1 LRENILRFWLMLF
14 IMMTLFSGCGESEI
28 MVVKEPT
35 DTTKLIRAAADD
47 ETDWTWFVGTD
58 ASFVKVD
65 SKDTLTI
72 ESRFYEGIPKE
83 VEHFQYFIDSD
94 NNADTGFS
102 YGRDSWRI
110 SGADFLV
117 EDGDLYK
124 SDSRQKW
131 QWHYVGKF
139 SRYEKRKLKDGVV
152 KITFSSNNS
161 KVIGMLNKSK
171 MPTHLNI
178 TIEPFDKNW
187 GSTYST
193 ISTDHVKLK
202 VDSKSPLK
210 DTMVLDP
217 KREDATI
224 DIHDNSPAGAYITYE
239 EDAFVKEGEKVVE
252 LHGAG
257 MQNSFHFIGYETEI
271 KYNWWSLPSHQN
283 RLNISWDGKFDDDF
297 IVFIVLKFKT
307 AEGKILR
314 NDLVYGP
321 SEHGYVGYTDSFL
334 YIPLGKSAEDG
345 KWHHFE
351 RNVLDD
357 LHRFYPEA
365 TIDYDDNYSGLVNGF
380 AIRGAGRV
388 TNIKLSAN

>member
-1 LRENILRFWLMLF
+1 M
-14 IMMTLFSGCGESEI
+14 G
-28 MVVKEPT
+28 VVKEPT
-35 DTTKLIRAAADD
+35 DTTKLIRAVADD
-47 ETDWTWFVGTD
+47 ETDWTWFVGTE
-58 ASFVKVD
+58 ASFMKVAG
-65 SKDTLTI
+65 KDTLTI
-72 ESRFYEGIPKE
+72 ESMFYQGIPKE
-83 VEHFQYFIDSD
+83 VKRFQFFIDSD
-94 NNADTGFS
+94 NDAKSGFS

-124 SDSRQKW
+124 SNSTTEW
-131 QWHYVGKF
+131 SWTYVG
-139 SRYEKRKLKDGVV
+139 
-152 KITFSSNNS
+152 TFSSYKRS
-161 KVIGMLNKSK
+161 KVEDNIVKIKFSSTDSVITSMVDKAH

-178 TIEPFDKNW
+178 TIEPFDEDW

-202 VDSKSPLK
+202 VKALSPLK
-210 DTMVLDP
+210 DTMVLSPD
-217 KREDATI
+217 REDATI
-224 DIHDNSPAGAYITYE
+224 DIHDNTPAGAHITYE
-239 EDAFVKEGEKVVE
+239 DDAFVGVGKKVVQ

-271 KYNWWSLPSHQN
+271 KYNWWSLPSHQY
-283 RLNISWDGKFDDDF
+283 RHNISWDGKFDDDF

-307 AEGKILR
+307 ADGKILR

-334 YIPLGKSAEDG
+334 YIPLGQSAEDG

-357 LHRFYPEA
+357 LHKFYPGA
-365 TIDYDDNYSGLVNGF
+365 TIDFDDNFSGLVNGF